1 MSKAKRRG
9 PTTDPWGTPFFT
21 TFSLD
26 FQPQIVVYCFVPFR
40 KIWAHALADTL
51 IPEWASF

>member
-26 FQPQIVVYCFVPFR
+26 FQPQIVVYCFLPFR
-40 KIWAHALADTL
+40 KTWAHALADTL